1 MREELV
7 KRINE
12 LAAKAKKEGLTAAE
26 EKERAELRAEYLREF
41 RAGFEKN
48 ILSNLYVVDE
58 KGNKTKVERRK
69 GC

>member
-1 MREELV
+1 MREGLV

-12 LAAKAKKEGLTAAE
+12 LAAKAKSEGLTAAE

-41 RAGFEKN
+41 RAGFEQN